1 MLTVLGHR
9 GGRRF
14 TSAFTTVLSSQR
26 SPPNSQ
32 HALCHAS
39 GFGQR
44 GQWGLSPPGPPSTP
58 PHKNNLLGSAQN
70 MTCTPTR
77 RRLNNLSLSLS
88 LSLSLTVSVVA
99 GWLTGLGGLSASCGW
114 MWLEWRLRHSN
125 WQTNPKERSLSGH
138 LKECT
143 ANWQNLPGLSMKS
156 TYYYTYYTITHYH
169 V

>member
-77 RRLNNLSLSLS
+77 RRLNNLSLSRTLS
-88 LSLSLTVSVVA
+88 HCLSLSLT
-99 GWLTGLGGLSASCGW
+99 LPLSLFPS
-114 MWLEWRLRHSN
+114 LFLY
-125 WQTNPKERSLSGH
+125 PSLS
-138 LKECT
+138 
-143 ANWQNLPGLSMKS
+143 LSIS
-156 TYYYTYYTITHYH
+156 HSHSFSLSISPCSCFPSLLF
-169 V
+169 